1 LVLVSGG
8 FDLGAALARRA
19 GNADARGPAIRKKM
33 SSSGEIRIEA
43 SAKFCA

>member
-1 LVLVSGG
+1 LFLA
-8 FDLGAALARRA
+8 DLILAQRWRRA